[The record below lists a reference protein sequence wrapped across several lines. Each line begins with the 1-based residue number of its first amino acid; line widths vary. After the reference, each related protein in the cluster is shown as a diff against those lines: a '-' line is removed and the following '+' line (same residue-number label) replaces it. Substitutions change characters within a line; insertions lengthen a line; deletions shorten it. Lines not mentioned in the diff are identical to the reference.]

1 MKSPFLLRLRNV
13 ALCAGATILLAAPSK
28 ALEVSLLPVSSTIGV
43 GGTVTIDMVISGLA
57 APGSYSLG
65 AWMTEIT
72 YNSAIV
78 SIGNTDVTLGTGI
91 GSIDSQGFDVSTS
104 GLVFAFQVSS
114 DLAAT
119 LNANQ
124 AASFT
129 LGSFTFT
136 GVAPGT
142 TSLQFS
148 FLQLSDETGLVPLE
162 VVHGFSANGARITVT
177 GAGGVSDG
185 GSTLGLLGLGL
196 SVVLA
201 ARQLRVRSVRSSRS

>member
-1 MKSPFLLRLRNV
+1 MRNA
-13 ALCAGATILLAAPSK
+13 ALIIGATVLLAAPSK
-28 ALEVSLLPVSSTIGV
+28 ALDVSLLPVTSTIGV
-43 GGTVTIDMVISGLA
+43 GGTVTIDMVISGLT

-65 AWMTEIT
+65 AWMGEFT

-78 SIGNTDVTLGTGI
+78 SIGNSDVTLGTGI
-91 GSIDSQGFDVSTS
+91 GSIDSQGFDVATS

-162 VVHGFSANGARITVT
+162 LTQGFSANGARITVT
-177 GAGGVSDG
+177 GPGGQVPDG
-185 GSTLGLLGLGL
+185 GSTLGLLALGL
-196 SVVLA
+196 SALMG
-201 ARQLRVRSVRSSRS
+201 ARHLRIRSLRTSRV

>member
-1 MKSPFLLRLRNV
+1 MLLRMRRA
-13 ALCAGATILLAAPSK
+13 ALIVGATVLLAAPSK
-28 ALEVSLLPVSSTIGV
+28 ALDVSLTPVTSTIGV

-65 AWMTEIT
+65 AWMAEFT

-78 SIGNTDVTLGTGI
+78 SIGAGDVTLGAGI

-104 GLVFAFQVSS
+104 GLVFGFQVSS

-136 GVAPGT
+136 GVGPGT

-162 VVHGFSANGARITVT
+162 LIQGFSANGARITVT
-177 GAGGVSDG
+177 GGEGVPDG
-185 GSTLGLLGLGL
+185 GSTLGLLALGVSAL
-196 SVVLA
+196 LG
-201 ARQLRVRSVRSSRS
+201 ARHLRIRSSRTARL